1 MLVVSVG
8 RIQNFYQHVVH
19 KLQRHP
25 GCGRGNRAPLLTPT
39 QEQETNGGGSRAPFA
54 TCHPP
59 PQPTF
64 LDVCIEMLGDRFSSL
79 PTEIIQRIALE
90 TVPLSW
96 NYADIR
102 QGRPGPPA
110 TLWALHLTS
119 RRLRGS
125 LLFAE
130 NPVFYATVFECA
142 FDFDSVRRRYTAWSP
157 RAETRSSTRT
167 GLGSETFG
175 PAAFAWEGRK
185 RWYALHRVR
194 KAANEWDREYA
205 RCEYF

>member
-1 MLVVSVG
+1 ML
-8 RIQNFYQHVVH
+8 
-19 KLQRHP
+19 
-25 GCGRGNRAPLLTPT
+25 
-39 QEQETNGGGSRAPFA
+39 E
-54 TCHPP
+54 
-59 PQPTF
+59 
-64 LDVCIEMLGDRFSSL
+64 DRFSHL
-79 PTEIIQRIALE
+79 PTEVIQRIALE

-102 QGRPGPPA
+102 LGRPGPPT

-119 RRLRGS
+119 RRLRDC

-130 NPVFYATVFECA
+130 NPVFYATVFERA

-157 RAETRSSTRT
+157 NAETFSNAQI
-167 GLGSETFG
+167 GLGIETFG

-194 KAANEWDREYA
+194 RAAKQWEREYGRCKYTGPGPLIGSTNVFTPFQTSVQVILSKVGNGQHSMA
-205 RCEYF
+205 RFVLRG